1 MASRSSSRA
10 LASLLLGAVLLAGCT
25 TSQRDLSRAQADP
38 WEKSNRRIYAF
49 NKQLDRYAVKPV
61 TKTYRLL
68 VPKVGRQG
76 ISNAFNTYAQPSNM
90 LNAVLQGKISQA
102 FRSLDRLLL
111 NASLGVGGL
120 FDVATKLGRP
130 DEPEDF
136 GKTFARWGVKSG
148 PYLVLPLFGPSTLRD
163 GLATPAD
170 LVIFPADFIRNA
182 WLNPGL
188 IERGV
193 QITGRIISLRSSAM
207 DAGVDG
213 MLAGS
218 LDEYALV
225 RSAYLQRRQAQLWDG
240 KPPVTQDPFGDES
253 EPVAEPAPVAEP
265 PKAAEP
271 AAEPALAAEPA
282 PAEPPRP

>member
-1 MASRSSSRA
+1 MT
-10 LASLLLGAVLLAGCT
+10 SLLLGAILLAGCT

-76 ISNAFNTYAQPSNM
+76 ISNAFNTYGQPSNM

-136 GKTFARWGVKSG
+136 GKTFARWGIKSG

-163 GLATPAD
+163 GLATPVD
-170 LVIFPADFIRNA
+170 LVVYPSDFVRNA
-182 WLNPGL
+182 LLNPGL

-193 QITGRIISLRSSAM
+193 QIGGRIISLRSSAM

-213 MLAGS
+213 LMAGS

-240 KPPVTQDPFGDES
+240 NPPATQDPFGDES
-253 EPVAEPAPVAEP
+253 EPAPAPAPVADP

-271 AAEPALAAEPA
+271 APAAESA